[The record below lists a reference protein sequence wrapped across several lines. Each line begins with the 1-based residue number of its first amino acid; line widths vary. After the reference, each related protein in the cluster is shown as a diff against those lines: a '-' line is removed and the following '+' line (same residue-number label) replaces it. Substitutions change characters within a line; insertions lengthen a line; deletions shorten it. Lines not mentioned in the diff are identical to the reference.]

1 MQIQEPLP
9 ADEGITRQDNV
20 LPISIRMLDR
30 LETRLSNSQGQ

>member
-1 MQIQEPLP
+1 MQIQEPLA
-9 ADEGITRQDNV
+9 ADEEVMRQDNT